1 MFPQRYTTIS
11 PVRIL
16 WPCYLLNIHTFC
28 FSALEIIHRTFFH
41 MHGSVKIIHRSFLPI
56 YMRKKKYP
64 VYTEHLVKTDTAAGR
79 GRTGTGITTHGIL
92 SPGRL
97 PIPPLRHIQFALK
110 ATRMGLEPMTS
121 AVTGRRSNQLSHR
134 AL

>member
-1 MFPQRYTTIS
+1 
-11 PVRIL
+11 
-16 WPCYLLNIHTFC
+16 
-28 FSALEIIHRTFFH
+28 
-41 MHGSVKIIHRSFLPI
+41 MHGNAKIIHRSFLHI
-56 YMRKKKYP
+56 YAQKKYP

-97 PIPPLRHIQFALK
+97 PIPPLRHIQFTLK

>member
-1 MFPQRYTTIS
+1 MISVFCTRKNPPSIFSYAWQRKNNSQIIS
-11 PVRIL
+11 S
-16 WPCYLLNIHTFC
+16 Y
-28 FSALEIIHRTFFH
+28 AQ
-41 MHGSVKIIHRSFLPI
+41 
-56 YMRKKKYP
+56 KKYP
-64 VYTEHLVKTDTAAGR
+64 VYTEHLVKTGTAAVR

-97 PIPPLRHIQFALK
+97 PIPPLRHIQFTLK

>member
-1 MFPQRYTTIS
+1 MIPTEYTYFLFFCTRNNPPDIFSYAWQRKNNPQIIS
-11 PVRIL
+11 S
-16 WPCYLLNIHTFC
+16 Y
-28 FSALEIIHRTFFH
+28 
-41 MHGSVKIIHRSFLPI
+41 I
-56 YMRKKKYP
+56 YAQKKYP